1 MSRLITQLETCL
13 IDLFS
18 LASMTLTQ
26 HYSQDMKRQ
35 YSLDLARL
43 VAAYFVLFG
52 HFVLSGTFDETS
64 RTWVESTEILP
75 LLSKSGQSLWM
86 LDIYLLETWKTATA
100 IWGVALFFLIS
111 GWVVPPMLSRYSR
124 KQFLINRFFR
134 IFPML
139 IVAVIVAAAVQYQFG
154 DRPSLS
160 IGNVLSTMT
169 LTNQFTT
176 HPLTLGVV
184 WTLMIE
190 FKFYLLITLL
200 GRLNCVKI
208 LWAVMAMFM
217 LLALQI
223 GLVKAGI
230 YSTSPQVMKAA
241 NSIIHDFCF
250 MIFMLC
256 GSALWII
263 INHSKTSITSVGT
276 LLLTLLSYN
285 IYRYLCINELG
296 IHLYQDINFSTQ
308 LIVSL
313 IFGLCLLVQ
322 KYFPYENY
330 ITRTVCTLSNVTY
343 SLYLLHVSLGFFLL
357 SRLRHVIESQY
368 LLLVVVTIIVTLI
381 SAGAYRFIE
390 VPGNMLGKKLLRT
403 YTLNHSSCRK
413 EKATAE

>member
-1 MSRLITQLETCL
+1 
-13 IDLFS
+13 
-18 LASMTLTQ
+18 
-26 HYSQDMKRQ
+26 MKRQ

-43 VAAYFVLFG
+43 IAAYFVLFG

-64 RTWVESTEILP
+64 RTWVGSAEILP
-75 LLSKSGQSLWM
+75 LLNKSGQTLWM
-86 LDIYLLETWKTATA
+86 LDIYLLEKWKTATA

-139 IVAVIVAAAVQYQFG
+139 VVAVIVAAAIQYQFG
-154 DRPSLS
+154 DRLSLT

-169 LTNQFTT
+169 LTNQFTV

-190 FKFYLLITLL
+190 FKFYLLITIL

-208 LWAVMAMFM
+208 LWAVASMFM

-223 GLVKAGI
+223 GLVKSEI
-230 YSTSPQVMKAA
+230 YSTSPEAMKVA

-256 GSALWII
+256 GSAFWII
-263 INHSKTSITSVGT
+263 INQSKASITSVGT
-276 LLLTLLSYN
+276 FLLILLSYN
-285 IYRYLCINELG
+285 IYRYVCINELG
-296 IHLYQDINFSTQ
+296 IHLYQDINLSTQ
-308 LIVSL
+308 FIVSL
-313 IFGLCLLVQ
+313 LFGLCLLIQ
-322 KYFPYENY
+322 KYFPYENP
-330 ITRTVCTLSNVTY
+330 ITRVVCALSNVTY

-357 SRLRHVIESQY
+357 SRLRHVIENQY
-368 LLLVVVTIIVTLI
+368 LLLVAVTIVVTLI
-381 SAGAYRFIE
+381 SAGTYRFIE
-390 VPGNMLGKKLLRT
+390 VPGNMLGKKLLRAD
-403 YTLNHSSCRK
+403 TLTSSGCRK
-413 EKATAE
+413 GKATAG

>member
-1 MSRLITQLETCL
+1 
-13 IDLFS
+13 
-18 LASMTLTQ
+18 
-26 HYSQDMKRQ
+26 MKRQ

-43 VAAYFVLFG
+43 IAAYFVLFG

-64 RTWVESTEILP
+64 RTWVGSAEILP
-75 LLSKSGQSLWM
+75 LLNKSGQTLWM
-86 LDIYLLETWKTATA
+86 LDIYLLEKWKTATA

-139 IVAVIVAAAVQYQFG
+139 VVAVIVAAAIQYQFG
-154 DRPSLS
+154 DRLSLT

-169 LTNQFTT
+169 LTNQFTV

-190 FKFYLLITLL
+190 FKFYLLITIL

-208 LWAVMAMFM
+208 LWAVASMFM

-223 GLVKAGI
+223 GLVKSEI
-230 YSTSPQVMKAA
+230 YSTSPEAMKVA

-256 GSALWII
+256 GSAFWII
-263 INHSKTSITSVGT
+263 INQSKASITSVGT
-276 LLLTLLSYN
+276 FLLILLSYN
-285 IYRYLCINELG
+285 IYRYICINELG
-296 IHLYQDINFSTQ
+296 IHLYQDINLSTQ
-308 LIVSL
+308 FIVSL
-313 IFGLCLLVQ
+313 LFGLCLLIQ
-322 KYFPYENY
+322 KYFPYENP
-330 ITRTVCTLSNVTY
+330 ITRVVCALSNVTY

-357 SRLRHVIESQY
+357 SRLRHVIENQY
-368 LLLVVVTIIVTLI
+368 LLLVAVTIVVTLI
-381 SAGAYRFIE
+381 SAGTYRFIE
-390 VPGNMLGKKLLRT
+390 VPGNMLGKKLLRAD
-403 YTLNHSSCRK
+403 TLTSSGCRK
-413 EKATAE
+413 GKATAG